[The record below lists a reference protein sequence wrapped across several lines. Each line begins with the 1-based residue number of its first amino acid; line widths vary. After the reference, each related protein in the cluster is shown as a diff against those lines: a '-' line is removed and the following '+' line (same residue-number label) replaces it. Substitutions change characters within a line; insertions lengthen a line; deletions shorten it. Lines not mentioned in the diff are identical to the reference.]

1 MEQSSVLP
9 PFFQD
14 RSDAGLRLA
23 DALEEYA
30 GRTDVVVLGLPRGGV
45 PVAREVAHRL
55 HAPLDVLLVRKL
67 GVPGHRELAMG
78 AIAAGDVRVLNRDVI
93 DEFGVTPAAIDAVTS
108 AQRAELAR
116 RAQRYRD
123 RRARVDLR
131 GKTVILVDDGLATG
145 ATMRAAIH
153 GVRAHDPA
161 RLVVAVP
168 IASADV
174 CEMLQPSVDDLICLE
189 TPAYFLSVGAWYRDF
204 DQTTDREVQA
214 ALQAN
219 RHAPEA

>member
-14 RSDAGLRLA
+14 RSDAGRRLA

-108 AQRAELAR
+108 AQRDELAR

-123 RRARVDLR
+123 GRARVDLR

-174 CEMLQPSVDDLICLE
+174 CEALQPSVDDLICLE
-189 TPAYFLSVGAWYRDF
+189 TPAYFLSVGAWYHDF

-214 ALQAN
+214 ALDAS
-219 RHAPEA
+219 RDAFEA

>member
-14 RSDAGLRLA
+14 RSDAGRRLA

-108 AQRAELAR
+108 AQRDELAR

-123 RRARVDLR
+123 GRARVDLR

-174 CEMLQPSVDDLICLE
+174 CEALQPSVDDLICLE

-204 DQTTDREVQA
+204 EQTTDREVQA
-214 ALQAN
+214 ALDAS
-219 RHAPEA
+219 RDAFEA

>member
-108 AQRAELAR
+108 AQRTELAH

-123 RRARVDLR
+123 GRARVDLR

-204 DQTTDREVQA
+204 EQTTDREVQA
-214 ALQAN
+214 ALDASQNAF
-219 RHAPEA
+219 EA

>member
-123 RRARVDLR
+123 GRARVDLR

-214 ALQAN
+214 ALQAS
-219 RHAPEA
+219 RDAFEA

>member
-14 RSDAGLRLA
+14 RSDAGRRLA

-204 DQTTDREVQA
+204 EQTTDREVQA
-214 ALQAN
+214 ALDASQNAF
-219 RHAPEA
+219 EA

>member
-14 RSDAGLRLA
+14 RSDAGRRLA

-108 AQRAELAR
+108 AQRDELAR

-123 RRARVDLR
+123 GRARVDLR

-174 CEMLQPSVDDLICLE
+174 CEALQPSVDDLICLE

-204 DQTTDREVQA
+204 EQTTDREVQA
-214 ALQAN
+214 ALDAS
-219 RHAPEA
+219 RDASEA

>member
-14 RSDAGLRLA
+14 RSDAGRRLA

-123 RRARVDLR
+123 GRARVDLR

-174 CEMLQPSVDDLICLE
+174 CETLQPSVNDLICLE

>member
-14 RSDAGLRLA
+14 RSDAGRRLA

-174 CEMLQPSVDDLICLE
+174 CEALQPSVDDLICLE

-214 ALQAN
+214 ALQAS
-219 RHAPEA
+219 RDAFEA